1 MDTKS
6 PKRLIDVGPWLPA
19 MRRRARDMVI
29 MQELQALRQTL
40 RGEKRKRVE
49 LLENLVRQR

>member
-1 MDTKS
+1 
-6 PKRLIDVGPWLPA
+6 

-40 RGEKRKRVE
+40 RGENRKRVE
-49 LLENLVRQR
+49 ALEDLIRQR